1 MNKDLDERIVPKG
14 QYRDALNI
22 KISTSDSDSGGIG
35 SVGTVQNIQGNR
47 RITTT
52 SATTGYDG
60 KVSKIIASI
69 ADEGN
74 DKVYFF
80 TAAPVPREGGIEG
93 IEPAD
98 ITTEV
103 AWIDSIFEVTAIG
116 DSNDVA
122 NGVVFVDKFA
132 VTNTKAGVFTTSS
145 GNIVNGSTYKS
156 NTSFE
161 STPANGYDQLQ
172 VLDGTKYRVGMNI
185 YAVDTNNV
193 NLLSDGNNEYVQI
206 VRIVDNVL
214 TLAQEQTVDL
224 NTAIAFKFIHPERVL
239 EFDYYNGDVFESLS
253 LIPTAAIDVL
263 DNLLIWTDGKH
274 EPKKINIERS
284 KAGTTSLT
292 THTKLNVN
300 LPGTGT
306 PSDIGLLEYTS
317 FAGLS
322 EDVKKEHITVIK
334 KAPTS
339 PPNIEIKNSDR
350 NQDQDFPIQF
360 SFIQTTDE
368 GSPDYNI
375 VPGIGTI
382 KYIEFPN
389 IIDFRVDDIYNFVAS
404 NVVEP
409 ITIRIKITDISDTNP
424 NLVTAEILFADSDLT
439 TQINPNN
446 WIVNLETKKP
456 FFETKFGRFGYR
468 YQYEDNE
475 YSTFSPWS
483 ELAFLPGNFLY
494 TPSKG
499 FNEGMSNTAR
509 SIVIRDWLPTNYTRP
524 LDVKTIDILWKA
536 TDDGNVYIVK
546 SIKRGVDTEW
556 IDMINNSDLS
566 ETGQFTITSEMI
578 HKVIESNQLLRAWDN
593 VPRYAKAQTIT
604 SNRIIY
610 GNYTQSYD
618 LDANIGLL
626 QTVIS
631 KKGLFP
637 NAKKS
642 VKSLRSYQFG
652 IVLGD
657 EYGRETPVI
666 SNGYKTEAGQIMPGT
681 SKVLKSLSSYS
692 NKFKIKQS
700 WTNSDPTQIPWM
712 EYIKYYVK
720 ETSNEYYNLVLDRIY
735 DAGDNNIWLAFNSAD
750 RNKVDE
756 ETYLVLK
763 NEHGSQTPVD
773 EDARY
778 KILAIENDAPDY
790 IKTDERE
797 FDLIEINKVNV
808 YGGDWTD
815 DDLSN
820 LITDAIPDRLIN
832 YKTIRTSFLPL
843 DSDENLKDIEFK
855 GIPKVRVVAQFTD
868 SNSDL
873 YEAKSPLRTITR
885 VFSGDDVGDPG
896 IAVREVYSSGDV
908 DMYQRILTQLP
919 NASELVQATAD
930 TNDSF
935 KYYIQLVDA
944 VVENKPQ
951 FDGKFFV
958 KIAKDNTLEARVLG
972 NSLGEYQTLNTYEL
986 AFISDDQENPADN
999 ANEYAASMLYED
1011 FDWPSTGSVFANSD
1025 FASNPTLPV
1034 IGDGLSANGLP
1045 NFIDLNGDTV
1055 ATDNFWALWYNN
1067 ANRTADIFIDAAP
1080 AYSGFNNPM
1089 DVEGF
1094 GNVDFSSPGFTFN
1107 LFDSYLGGDGETTFN
1122 PRGLSNGALDGSN
1135 GDGQL
1140 IFSVIGPDGFSGT
1153 NSYFKSKM
1161 QTPGTLFRFRDDPN
1175 QEVYIVRENRGPS
1188 GQGLVGPVNIE
1199 STNFDNNGSSDY
1211 VDRTSIIVRFA
1222 RVGINGQPLSPR
1234 VGLDTSVWDP
1244 RGTVQHNGLTSMTID
1259 FVQRVA
1265 VGSLSDDSIDTS
1277 AACFET
1283 EPKEDVGLDIY
1294 YEASGAIPVRLK
1306 LDNIISFTGANKIKE
1321 RASGFDVE
1329 SRQVTNNNNSIEV
1342 NLTNN
1347 PYVYQ
1352 TVDDDNVHIKRTING
1367 YNVALKTIITSGV
1380 SDGVCVAIDDIVRFE
1395 HKNGLVTKS
1404 KVLDHSKILGTP
1416 IAVPSDRY
1424 TITGNGI
1431 NFQPAQIFIGVG
1443 VTNASS
1449 IAVGMQVT
1457 GANVDNGTFITS
1469 IDNTGADYVIT
1480 INQQLLAGGSSSFTF
1495 IDVTGIFKIEK
1506 EVWKYSVELGWFNCY
1521 SFGNGV
1527 ESDRIRDDFNAPQI
1541 DNGVKVS
1548 STFLNYGEEKKTSG
1562 MIFSGLYNSTSGV
1575 NNLNEF
1581 NMAGKITKDI
1591 NTTYGSIQ
1599 AMITRD
1605 NDVVVFTEDKVLKVM
1620 SGGKDALFNAD
1631 GDPKLIATNKVLGT
1645 TIPFTGDYGI
1655 SQNPESLAIDNYRM
1669 YFTDKQRG
1677 AVLRLSNNG
1686 ITPISDVGMK
1696 NYFRENLK
1704 YHINI
1709 TGSINGI
1716 DDEYNLTLHET
1727 SKFNQNTTSY
1737 DSKTI
1742 SFSEPAK
1749 GWVSFKSF
1757 TPLTAVSLADRYY
1770 SVNDNVIWRHHSD
1783 TAQRNSF
1790 YNTNYDSD
1798 ITFLFNNVPDSV
1810 KSFKT
1815 INYEGTQAK
1824 VSQFTTQSVTD
1835 AAGNSITANDQEYYN
1850 LTAKSGWYV
1859 EDITTDKQS
1868 GNVHEFIEKEGKWFN
1883 KINGDT
1889 TTDTNLDTSEF
1900 SVQGIGFPLVNP
1912 TDTQTES
1919 EITIQA
1925 TDTDGNNL

>member
-1 MNKDLDERIVPKG
+1 MPQIKQNFSGAKMNKDLDERIVPKG

-22 KISTSDSDSGGIG
+22 KISTTDSNASGIG
-35 SVGTVQNIQGNR
+35 DIGTVQNIQGNR
-47 RITTT
+47 QITTT

-60 KVSKIIASI
+60 KVSKIIASVS
-69 ADEGN
+69 DEGN
-74 DKVYFF
+74 DKAYFF
-80 TAAPVPREGGIEG
+80 TAAPVPRLGGIEG
-93 IEPAD
+93 IAPAS
-98 ITTEV
+98 IISEV
-103 AWIDSIFEVTAIG
+103 AWIDSILEVEAVG
-116 DSNDVA
+116 DASTTDVI
-122 NGVVFVDKFA
+122 FVDRFA
-132 VTNTKAGVFTTSS
+132 VTDTKAGVFTTSS

-156 NTSFE
+156 NGSFE

-193 NLLSDGNNEYVQI
+193 NLLSDGNSESVQI
-206 VRIVDNVL
+206 VRITGNVL

-224 NTAIAFKFIHPERVL
+224 NTAVALKFIHPERVL
-239 EFDYYNGDVFESLS
+239 EFDYYTGDAFNTIS
-253 LIPTAAIDVL
+253 LIPTASINVL

-300 LPGTGT
+300 DPNTDS
-306 PSDIGLLEYTS
+306 PDNIGVFEYVD

-339 PPNIEIKNSDR
+339 PPNIEISNKDR
-350 NQDQDFPIQF
+350 DQDADCPVQF
-360 SFIQTTDE
+360 EFIDTDE
-368 GSPDYNI
+368 ASPNYEI
-375 VPGIGTI
+375 VPSIGTI
-382 KYIEFPN
+382 KL
-389 IIDFRVDDIYNFVAS
+389 IDFPDIISPRVDDVYSFVAS

-409 ITIRIKITDISDTNP
+409 ITVRVKITGINDANP
-424 NLVTAEILFADSDLT
+424 SEATVEILFADSDLT
-439 TQINPNN
+439 VQTNPNN
-446 WIVNLETKKP
+446 WIVNLETKRP

-483 ELAFLPGNFLY
+483 DLAFLPGNFSY

-509 SIVIRDWLPTNYTRP
+509 KIIVRDWLPTNYTRP
-524 LDVKTIDILWKA
+524 LDVKTVDILWKT
-536 TDDGNVYIVK
+536 TDDGNVYVVK
-546 SIKRGVDTEW
+546 SIKRGIDTEW
-556 IDMINNSDLS
+556 IDMGENDDLS
-566 ETGQFTITSEMI
+566 NTGEFTITSEMI
-578 HKVIESNQLLRAWDN
+578 HKVVESNQLLRAWDN
-593 VPRYAKAQTIT
+593 VPRYARAQAIT

-610 GNYTQSYD
+610 GNYTQGYN

-626 QTVIS
+626 QTVVS

-637 NAKKS
+637 SAQKS
-642 VKSLRSYQFG
+642 VKSIRNYQFG
-652 IVLGD
+652 VVLGD

-666 SNGYKTEAGQIMPGT
+666 SNGYKTEEGQVMPGA

-700 WTNSDPTQIPWM
+700 WTNSNPTRMPWM
-712 EYIKYYVK
+712 EYVKYYVK

-735 DAGDNNIWLAFNSAD
+735 DAGDDNIWLAFNSAD

-773 EDARY
+773 EEARY
-778 KILAIENDAPDY
+778 KIIAISNDAPDY

-797 FDLIEINKVNV
+797 FDLIQIDSVNV
-808 YGGDWTD
+808 YGGNWPNTMNDE
-815 DDLSN
+815 SIA
-820 LITDAIPDRLIN
+820 ITDAVPARLIN
-832 YKTIRTSFLPL
+832 FKSIRTNNGATDTLSEL
-843 DSDENLKDIEFK
+843 EFK
-855 GIPKVRVVAQFTD
+855 GTPKVRIVAQFTD
-868 SNSDL
+868 SQGDL
-873 YEAKSPLRTITR
+873 YEAKSPLRTVSGMISEEEGAPGVSIR
-885 VFSGDDVGDPG
+885 EVFTVGD
-896 IAVREVYSSGDV
+896 VN
-908 DMYQRILTQLP
+908 MYQRILTQIPDATELP
-919 NASELVQATAD
+919 IAGAD
-930 TNDSF
+930 ENSNF
-935 KYYIQLVDA
+935 IYYIQLVDA

-986 AFISDDQENPADN
+986 AFISDDTTNPADDN
-999 ANEYAASMLYED
+999 NEYAGSMDYETANWEAIGNFTSTD
-1011 FDWPSTGSVFANSD
+1011 FPSDPDLPADPANQGFS
-1025 FASNPTLPV
+1025 T
-1034 IGDGLSANGLP
+1034 NGLP
-1045 NFIDLNGDTV
+1045 NFIDLNGNST
-1055 ATDNFWALWYNN
+1055 ATNSYWNLWYNN

-1080 AYSGFNNPM
+1080 AYSGF
-1089 DVEGF
+1089 DSDTADLGA
-1094 GNVDFSSPGFTFN
+1094 DFN
-1107 LFDSYLGGDGETTFN
+1107 LFDSYSAVDNDTSFN
-1122 PRGLSNGALDGSN
+1122 PRGLSNGEFADTE
-1135 GDGQL
+1135 GQF

-1161 QTPGTLFRFRDDPN
+1161 QTPGTLFKFRDDPN
-1175 QEVYIVRENRGPS
+1175 QEVYIVRENTAQG
-1188 GQGLVGPVNIE
+1188 GQVFVGPITIE
-1199 STNFDNNGSSDY
+1199 SKNYDPDGDGSEDY
-1211 VDRTSIIVRFA
+1211 IDRTSIIVRFA
-1222 RVGINGQPLSPR
+1222 RVGLNGQPIFIEGNR

-1244 RGTVQHNGLTSMTID
+1244 RGTVKHNGLTSMTID
-1259 FVQRVA
+1259 FVQRVS

-1306 LDNIISFTGANKIKE
+1306 LNNIIPFTDANKIKE
-1321 RASGFDVE
+1321 RAGGFGVE

-1347 PYVYQ
+1347 PYVFQ
-1352 TVDDDNVHIKRTING
+1352 TIDDDNVFIKRTING
-1367 YNVALKTIITSGV
+1367 GNVALKTIITNGI
-1380 SDGVCVAIDDIVRFE
+1380 SDGVCPAIGDIVRFE
-1395 HKNGLVTKS
+1395 HKSGLVTKS
-1404 KVLDHSKILGTP
+1404 KILDHSKILATP
-1416 IAVPSDRY
+1416 ITVPSNRY

-1431 NFQPAQIFIGVG
+1431 NFTPAIISIGVG
-1443 VTNASS
+1443 VTNANNVE
-1449 IAVGMQVT
+1449 VGMQVT
-1457 GANVDNGTFITS
+1457 GDNADSGTFVTSIENNGTDYLITL
-1469 IDNTGADYVIT
+1469 
-1480 INQQLLAGGSSSFTF
+1480 NQQLLSAGSSSFTF

-1541 DNGVKVS
+1541 DNGIKVS

-1581 NMAGKITKDI
+1581 NMAGKITKDV

-1599 AMITRD
+1599 AMIARD
-1605 NDVVVFTEDKVLKVM
+1605 NDVVVFTEDKVLKVQ

-1631 GDPKLIATNKVLGT
+1631 GNPQLTASNKVLGT
-1645 TIPFTGDYGI
+1645 TIPFAGDYGI
-1655 SQNPESLAIDNYRM
+1655 SKNPESLATDNYRM

-1677 AVLRLSNNG
+1677 AVLRLSGNG
-1686 ITPISDVGMK
+1686 ITPISDAGMK

-1704 YHINI
+1704 YYINI
-1709 TGSINGI
+1709 TGSVNGI
-1716 DDEYNLTLHET
+1716 DDEFNLTLHDT
-1727 SKFNQNTTSY
+1727 TKFSGFG
-1737 DSKTI
+1737 SKTI
-1742 SFSEPAK
+1742 SFSESGK

-1757 TPLTAVSLADRYY
+1757 TPLVTASLNDKYY
-1770 SVNDNVIWRHHSD
+1770 SVKDNTIWIHHSD
-1783 TAQRNSF
+1783 ISVRNSF
-1790 YNTNYDSD
+1790 YGTTYNSD
-1798 ITFLFNNVPDSV
+1798 ITLLFNDAPGTV
-1810 KSFKT
+1810 KSFKN
-1815 INYEGTQAK
+1815 INYEGSQAK
-1824 VSQFTTQSVTD
+1824 VTEFTTQSTED
-1835 AAGNSITANDQEYYN
+1835 AAGNTFTVNDGEYYN
-1850 LTAKSGWYV
+1850 LNSKEGWYV
-1859 EDITTDKQS
+1859 SDITTDKQS
-1868 GNVHEFIEKEGKWFN
+1868 GSIHEFIEKEGKWFN
-1883 KINGDT
+1883 YINGDT
-1889 TTDTNLDTSEF
+1889 TTDSNLDTSEF

-1912 TDTQTES
+1912 TDTQTEGD
-1919 EITIQA
+1919 IIIQA
-1925 TDTDGNNL
+1925 VDAEGENL